1 MKNKIKAAV
10 SLLLSLLLALG
21 CMGTSAFA
29 ADRNLGNVTLAFL
42 TETGSITVEQN
53 LNAVE
58 QLGITGGPVAGVEY
72 TLAQIGSLCE
82 ITYTGGYMTGYAVEQ
97 FVAQQLGINGSD
109 YTGSYGTETYYYIYT
124 VKSALDKIQEQLA
137 AIEQSE
143 WKGLVEGLTGSRKA
157 STDENGQVIFND
169 LPYGL
174 YLIVQTDVSG
184 AEYEG
189 EPITLSHL
197 QTPMLVSVPGKNEE
211 KEVKVNVKT
220 PLGYGELTKSIVGVG
235 DINGNWENVE
245 DSATEVTGPG
255 DYIRF
260 RLAVQPPRLS
270 SGDTLDHFVIEDV
283 RSEGLK
289 LEKLESVTD
298 TLGQTYVEGIDYT
311 RTEETVADG
320 TRMLLTFTQ
329 QGLQKLEQL
338 GRAAGTL
345 TVTYT
350 AQVTDEAPTA
360 GITNSARIDYKV
372 DYAPDRDNPPPPD
385 DPPPEDD
392 DDEYHSDWDVARSYT
407 FGVHMTKYLGEE
419 GNLAPEGS
427 VTFALYREK
436 DGQKQAVP
444 LSRSGDAYQVALQGS
459 NELSVSADGTF
470 TILGLGEGTYY
481 LRELSTAEGYALPN
495 EDIALTLAG
504 ERSAGEYTGR
514 LDAAQC
520 TVDGQQGNASVQDGT
535 LYLSVINPR
544 TFYIPNT
551 GGAGSWM
558 FTAGGLLIIAGGVVY
573 LAVSRKKKG

>member
-29 ADRNLGNVTLAFL
+29 DATAIEIEKL
-42 TETGSITVEQN
+42 TESTQKGSITVVQN

-82 ITYTGGYMTGYAVEQ
+82 ITYTGGYMTGYAVK
-97 FVAQQLGINGSD
+97 LGIADATN
-109 YTGSYGTETYYYIYT
+109 YTGSYNAINYCIYT
-124 VKSALDKIQEQLA
+124 SQQSLEKIQDALEQT
-137 AIEQSE
+137 EETQ
-143 WKGLVEGLTGSRKA
+143 WKELVEGSTNIKTTNEEGKA
-157 STDENGQVIFND
+157 IFSD

-184 AEYEG
+184 AEYED

-197 QTPMLVSVPGKNEE
+197 QTPMLVSVPGEE
-211 KEVKVNVKT
+211 GEIVTVNVKT

-235 DINGNWENVE
+235 DIDGNWENVE

-283 RSEGLK
+283 RSEGLR

-298 TLGQTYVEGIDYT
+298 TLGQTYVEGTDYT

-345 TVTYT
+345 TVVYT
-350 AQVTDEAPTA
+350 TQVTEDAVTA

-419 GNLAPEGS
+419 GNLAPEES

>member
-29 ADRNLGNVTLAFL
+29 DATAIEIEKL
-42 TETGSITVEQN
+42 TESTQKGSITVVQN

-72 TLAQIGSLCE
+72 TLTQIGSLCE

-97 FVAQQLGINGSD
+97 SVAQQLGINGSD

-143 WKGLVEGLTGSRKA
+143 WKGLVEGLTGSQKA
-157 STDENGQVIFND
+157 STDEKGQAIFND

-197 QTPMLVSVPGKNEE
+197 QTPMLVSVPGEE
-211 KEVKVNVKT
+211 GEIVTVNVKT

-235 DINGNWENVE
+235 DIDGNWENVE

-270 SGDTLDHFVIEDV
+270 SGDTLDHFVVEDV
-283 RSEGLK
+283 RSKGLK

-298 TLGQTYVEGIDYT
+298 TLGQTYVENTDYT
-311 RTEETVADG
+311 RTEETVTEG

-345 TVTYT
+345 TVVYT
-350 AQVTDEAPTA
+350 AQVTEDAVTA

-372 DYAPDRDNPPPPD
+372 DYAPDRDTPPPPD

-444 LSRSGDAYQVALQGS
+444 LSRSGDTYQVALQGS
-459 NELSVSADGTF
+459 NELSISADGSF

>member
-29 ADRNLGNVTLAFL
+29 ADITIKELKKSTK
-42 TETGSITVEQN
+42 TGSITVVQN

-97 FVAQQLGINGSD
+97 WTAGTLGITDDAN
-109 YTGSYGTETYYYIYT
+109 YTGSHKDYCIYT
-124 VKSALDKIQEQLA
+124 SKATLEALAKEIAKLETEDLQGQFPSGQTQK
-137 AIEQSE
+137 
-143 WKGLVEGLTGSRKA
+143 TNA
-157 STDENGQVIFND
+157 SGETEFENLD
-169 LPYGL
+169 YGL
-174 YLIVQTDVSG
+174 YLILQTDVSG
-184 AEYEG
+184 AKYEDK
-189 EPITLSHL
+189 PITLSHL

-211 KEVKVNVKT
+211 NEVKVNVKT

-283 RSEGLK
+283 RSKGLE

-298 TLGQTYVEGIDYT
+298 TLGQTYVEGTDYT

-329 QGLQKLEQL
+329 QGLQKLERL
-338 GRAAGTL
+338 GQAAGTL

-407 FGVHMTKYLGEE
+407 FGVHLTKYLGEE

-444 LSRSGDAYQVALQGS
+444 LSRSGDAYQVVLQGS

-573 LAVSRKKKG
+573 LAVSRKKKR

>member
-29 ADRNLGNVTLAFL
+29 DATAIEIEKL
-42 TETGSITVEQN
+42 TESTQKGSITVVQN

-97 FVAQQLGINGSD
+97 PTAEKLGIEDATN
-109 YTGSYGTETYYYIYT
+109 YTGSYNAVNYCIYT
-124 VKSALDKIQEQLA
+124 SQQSLEKIQDALEQT
-137 AIEQSE
+137 EETQ
-143 WKGLVEGLTGSRKA
+143 WKELVEGATNIKTTNEEGKA
-157 STDENGQVIFND
+157 IFSD

-184 AEYEG
+184 AKYED

-197 QTPMLVSVPGKNEE
+197 QTPMLISVPQSAGQSDVT
-211 KEVKVNVKT
+211 VKVKT

-235 DINGNWENVE
+235 DIDGNWENVE
-245 DSATEVTGPG
+245 DSNTEVTGPG

-283 RSEGLK
+283 RSKGLK

-298 TLGQTYVEGIDYT
+298 TLGQTYVENTDYT

-320 TRMLLTFTQ
+320 TRLLLTFTQ

-345 TVTYT
+345 TVVYT
-350 AQVTDEAPTA
+350 AQVTEDAVTA

-372 DYAPDRDNPPPPD
+372 DYAPDRDTPPPPD

-392 DDEYHSDWDVARSYT
+392 DDEYRSEWDVARSYT
-407 FGVHMTKYLGEE
+407 FGVHLTKYLGEE

-520 TVDGQQGNASVQDGT
+520 TVDGQQGNALVQDGT
-535 LYLSVINPR
+535 LYLSVINPK

-573 LAVSRKKKG
+573 LAVSRKKKR

>member
-29 ADRNLGNVTLAFL
+29 DATAIEIEKL
-42 TETGSITVEQN
+42 TESTQKGSITVEQN

-82 ITYTGGYMTGYAVEQ
+82 ITYAGGYMTGYAVKQ
-97 FVAQQLGINGSD
+97 STASTLGIADDANYTRSHNRTD
-109 YTGSYGTETYYYIYT
+109 YCIYT
-124 VKSALDKIQEQLA
+124 SEETLEILAKEVAKLETEDLKDQFQEKQTKETNESGEAKFETLD
-137 AIEQSE
+137 
-143 WKGLVEGLTGSRKA
+143 
-157 STDENGQVIFND
+157 
-169 LPYGL
+169 YGL
-174 YLIVQTDVSG
+174 YLILQTDVSG

-189 EPITLSHL
+189 KPITLSHL
-197 QTPMLVSVPGKNEE
+197 QTPMLVSVPGEE
-211 KEVKVNVKT
+211 GEIVTVNVKT

-235 DINGNWENVE
+235 DIDGNWENVE

-270 SGDTLDHFVIEDV
+270 SGDTLDHFVVEDV

-298 TLGQTYVEGIDYT
+298 TLGQTYVEGTDYT

-419 GNLAPEGS
+419 GNLAPEES

>member
-29 ADRNLGNVTLAFL
+29 DATAIEIEKL
-42 TETGSITVEQN
+42 TESTQKGSITVEQN

-97 FVAQQLGINGSD
+97 PTAKMLGIEDAAN
-109 YTGSYGTETYYYIYT
+109 YTDGTNYCIYT
-124 VKSALDKIQEQLA
+124 SEATLEVLAKEIAELTTEDLKDKFSGSPTEKTDANGEAEFETLD
-137 AIEQSE
+137 
-143 WKGLVEGLTGSRKA
+143 
-157 STDENGQVIFND
+157 
-169 LPYGL
+169 YGL
-174 YLIVQTDVSG
+174 YLILQTDVSG

-197 QTPMLVSVPGKNEE
+197 QTPMLVSVPQSAGQSDVT
-211 KEVKVNVKT
+211 VKVKT
-220 PLGYGELTKSIVGVG
+220 PLGYGELTKSIVGIG
-235 DINGNWENVE
+235 DIDGNWENVE

-283 RSEGLK
+283 RSKGLE

-298 TLGQTYVEGIDYT
+298 TLGQTYVEGTDYT

-329 QGLQKLEQL
+329 QGLQKLERL
-338 GRAAGTL
+338 GRTAGTL
-345 TVTYT
+345 TVVYT
-350 AQVTDEAPTA
+350 TQVTDEAPTA

-520 TVDGQQGNASVQDGT
+520 TVDGQQGNASVQDGI

>member
-29 ADRNLGNVTLAFL
+29 ADITIKEL
-42 TETGSITVEQN
+42 TKSTKTGSITVEQN

-82 ITYTGGYMTGYAVEQ
+82 ITYAGGYMTGYAVEQ
-97 FVAQQLGINGSD
+97 SVAQQLGINGSD

-157 STDENGQVIFND
+157 STNENGQAIFND

-211 KEVKVNVKT
+211 KEVEVDVKT
-220 PLGYGELTKSIVGVG
+220 PLGYGELTKSIVGIG

-245 DSATEVTGPG
+245 DSNTEVTGPG

-270 SGDTLDHFVIEDV
+270 SGDTLDHFVVEDV
-283 RSEGLK
+283 RSKGLK

-298 TLGQTYVEGIDYT
+298 TLGQTYVEGTDYT
-311 RTEETVADG
+311 RTEEAVADG

-345 TVTYT
+345 TVVYT
-350 AQVTDEAPTA
+350 TQVTEDAVTA

-372 DYAPDRDNPPPPD
+372 DYAPDRDTPPPPD

-520 TVDGQQGNASVQDGT
+520 TVDGQQGNALVQDGT
-535 LYLSVINPR
+535 LYLSVINPK

>member
-29 ADRNLGNVTLAFL
+29 DATAIEIEKL
-42 TETGSITVEQN
+42 TESTQKGSITVEQN

-82 ITYTGGYMTGYAVEQ
+82 ITYAGGYMTGYAVEQ
-97 FVAQQLGINGSD
+97 SVAQQLGINGSD
-109 YTGSYGTETYYYIYT
+109 YTGSYGTETYYIYT

-143 WKGLVEGLTGSRKA
+143 WKGLVEGLTGSQKA
-157 STDENGQVIFND
+157 STDEKGQAIFND

-189 EPITLSHL
+189 EPITLSHR

-211 KEVKVNVKT
+211 NEVKVNVKT
-220 PLGYGELTKSIVGVG
+220 PLGYGELTKSIVGIG
-235 DINGNWENVE
+235 DIDGNWENVE
-245 DSATEVTGPG
+245 DSNTEVTGPG

-283 RSEGLK
+283 RSKGLE

-298 TLGQTYVEGIDYT
+298 TLGQTYVEGTDYT

-436 DGQKQAVP
+436 DGQKQALP

-520 TVDGQQGNASVQDGT
+520 TVDGQQGNASVQDGI

-573 LAVSRKKKG
+573 LAVSRKKKR

>member
-29 ADRNLGNVTLAFL
+29 DATAIEIGKL
-42 TETGSITVEQN
+42 TESTQKGSITVEQN

-82 ITYTGGYMTGYAVEQ
+82 ITYTGGYMTGYAVEKST
-97 FVAQQLGINGSD
+97 AEKLGIAD
-109 YTGSYGTETYYYIYT
+109 AGSYNAINYCIYT
-124 VKSALDKIQEQLA
+124 SQQSLEKIQDALEQT
-137 AIEQSE
+137 EETQ
-143 WKGLVEGLTGSRKA
+143 WKELVEGSTNIKTTNEEGKA
-157 STDENGQVIFND
+157 IFSD

-184 AEYEG
+184 AEYED
-189 EPITLSHL
+189 EPIILSHR

-211 KEVKVNVKT
+211 NEVKVNVKT
-220 PLGYGELTKSIVGVG
+220 PLGYGELTKSIVGIG
-235 DINGNWENVE
+235 DIDGNWENVE
-245 DSATEVTGPG
+245 DSNTEVTGPG

-283 RSEGLK
+283 RSKGLE

-298 TLGQTYVEGIDYT
+298 TLGQTYVEGTDYT

-329 QGLQKLEQL
+329 QGLQKLERL
-338 GRAAGTL
+338 GQAAGTL

-520 TVDGQQGNASVQDGT
+520 TVDGQQGNASVQDGI

>member
-29 ADRNLGNVTLAFL
+29 ADITIKELKKSTK
-42 TETGSITVEQN
+42 TGSITVVQN

-97 FVAQQLGINGSD
+97 SVAQQLGINGSD

-143 WKGLVEGLTGSRKA
+143 WKGLVEGLTGSQKA
-157 STDENGQVIFND
+157 STDEKGQAIFND

-197 QTPMLVSVPGKNEE
+197 QTPMLVSVPGEE
-211 KEVKVNVKT
+211 GEIVTVNVKT
-220 PLGYGELTKSIVGVG
+220 PLGYGELTKSIVGIG

-270 SGDTLDHFVIEDV
+270 SGDTLDHFVVEDV
-283 RSEGLK
+283 RSEGLR

-298 TLGQTYVEGIDYT
+298 TLGQTYVEGTDYT

-329 QGLQKLEQL
+329 QGLQKLERL
-338 GRAAGTL
+338 GQAAGTL

-514 LDAAQC
+514 LDAVQC
-520 TVDGQQGNASVQDGT
+520 TVDGQQDNASVQDGI

>member
-1 MKNKIKAAV
+1 MKKTKKAAV

-29 ADRNLGNVTLAFL
+29 ADRNLGNVTLAFS
-42 TETGSITVEQN
+42 TETGSITVVQN

-97 FVAQQLGINGSD
+97 FVAQQLGIN
-109 YTGSYGTETYYYIYT
+109 TGSYGTETYYIYT
-124 VKSALDKIQEQLA
+124 AKSALDKIQEQLA

-270 SGDTLDHFVIEDV
+270 SGDTLDHFVVEDV

-298 TLGQTYVEGIDYT
+298 TLGQTYVEGTDYT

-329 QGLQKLEQL
+329 QGLQKLERL
-338 GRAAGTL
+338 GQAAGTL

>member
-29 ADRNLGNVTLAFL
+29 DATAIEIGKL
-42 TETGSITVEQN
+42 TESTQKGSITVEQN

-82 ITYTGGYMTGYAVEQ
+82 ITYTGGYMTGYAVK
-97 FVAQQLGINGSD
+97 LGIADATN
-109 YTGSYGTETYYYIYT
+109 YTGSYNAINYCIYT
-124 VKSALDKIQEQLA
+124 SQQSLEKIQDALEQT
-137 AIEQSE
+137 EETQ
-143 WKGLVEGLTGSRKA
+143 WKELVEGSTNIKTTNEEGKA
-157 STDENGQVIFND
+157 IFSD

-184 AEYEG
+184 AEYED

-197 QTPMLVSVPGKNEE
+197 QTPMLVSVPGEE
-211 KEVKVNVKT
+211 GEIVTVNVKT
-220 PLGYGELTKSIVGVG
+220 PLGYGELTKSIVGIG
-235 DINGNWENVE
+235 DIDGNWENVE

-283 RSEGLK
+283 CSKGLDVQG
-289 LEKLESVTD
+289 LDSVTD
-298 TLGQTYVEGIDYT
+298 TLGQTYVEGTDYT
-311 RTEETVADG
+311 RTEETVTDG
-320 TRMLLTFTQ
+320 VRMLLTFTQ

-345 TVTYT
+345 TVVYT
-350 AQVTDEAPTA
+350 TQVTEDAVTA

-372 DYAPDRDNPPPPD
+372 DYAPDRDTPPPPD

-427 VTFALYREK
+427 VTFALYREE

-459 NELSVSADGTF
+459 NELSVSADGSF

-573 LAVSRKKKG
+573 LAVSRKKKR

>member
-29 ADRNLGNVTLAFL
+29 DATAIEIEKL
-42 TETGSITVEQN
+42 TESTQKGSITVEQN

-82 ITYTGGYMTGYAVEQ
+82 ITYTGGYMTGYAVKKSTVEK
-97 FVAQQLGINGSD
+97 LGIEDAAN
-109 YTGSYGTETYYYIYT
+109 YTRSYNRTNYCIYT
-124 VKSALDKIQEQLA
+124 SEATLEVLAKEIAELTTEDLKDKFSGSPTEKTDANGEAEFETLD
-137 AIEQSE
+137 
-143 WKGLVEGLTGSRKA
+143 
-157 STDENGQVIFND
+157 
-169 LPYGL
+169 YGL
-174 YLIVQTDVSG
+174 YLILQTDVSG

-197 QTPMLVSVPGKNEE
+197 QTPMLVSVPGEE
-211 KEVKVNVKT
+211 GEIVTVNVKT

-283 RSEGLK
+283 RSKGLE

-298 TLGQTYVEGIDYT
+298 TLGQTYVENTDYT

-329 QGLQKLEQL
+329 QGLQKLERL
-338 GRAAGTL
+338 GQAAGTL

-427 VTFALYREK
+427 VTFALYRKK

-470 TILGLGEGTYY
+470 TIRGLGEGTYY

-520 TVDGQQGNASVQDGT
+520 TVDGQQGNASVQDGI

>member
-1 MKNKIKAAV
+1 
-10 SLLLSLLLALG
+10 
-21 CMGTSAFA
+21 MGTSAFA
-29 ADRNLGNVTLAFL
+29 DATAIEIEKL
-42 TETGSITVEQN
+42 TESTQKGSITVEQN

-82 ITYTGGYMTGYAVEQ
+82 ITYAGGYMTGYAVK
-97 FVAQQLGINGSD
+97 LGIADATN
-109 YTGSYGTETYYYIYT
+109 YTGSYNAINYCIYT
-124 VKSALDKIQEQLA
+124 SQQSLEKIQDALEQT
-137 AIEQSE
+137 EETQ
-143 WKGLVEGLTGSRKA
+143 WKELVEGSTNIKTTNEEGKA
-157 STDENGQVIFND
+157 IFSD

-184 AEYEG
+184 AEYED

-197 QTPMLVSVPGKNEE
+197 QTPMLVSVPGEE
-211 KEVKVNVKT
+211 GEIVTVNVKT

-235 DINGNWENVE
+235 DIDGNWENVE

-270 SGDTLDHFVIEDV
+270 SGDTLDHFVVEDV

-298 TLGQTYVEGIDYT
+298 TLGQTYVEGTDYT
-311 RTEETVADG
+311 RTEETVTDG

-345 TVTYT
+345 TVVYT
-350 AQVTDEAPTA
+350 TQVTEDAVTA

-392 DDEYHSDWDVARSYT
+392 DDEYHSEWDVARSYT

-444 LSRSGDAYQVALQGS
+444 LSRSGDTYQVALQGS
-459 NELSVSADGTF
+459 NELSVSADGSF

-573 LAVSRKKKG
+573 LAVSRKKKR

>member
-29 ADRNLGNVTLAFL
+29 DATAIEIEKL
-42 TETGSITVEQN
+42 TESTQKGSITVEQN

-82 ITYTGGYMTGYAVEQ
+82 ITYAGGYMTGYAVK
-97 FVAQQLGINGSD
+97 LGIADATN
-109 YTGSYGTETYYYIYT
+109 YTGSYNAINYCIYT
-124 VKSALDKIQEQLA
+124 SQQSLEKIQDALEQT
-137 AIEQSE
+137 EETQ
-143 WKGLVEGLTGSRKA
+143 WKELVEGSTNIKTTNEEGKA
-157 STDENGQVIFND
+157 IFSD

-184 AEYEG
+184 AEYED

-197 QTPMLVSVPGKNEE
+197 QTPMLVSVPGEE
-211 KEVKVNVKT
+211 GEIVTVNVKT

-235 DINGNWENVE
+235 DIDGNWENVE

-283 RSEGLK
+283 RSKGLE

-298 TLGQTYVEGIDYT
+298 TLGQTYVEGTDYT

-345 TVTYT
+345 TVVYT
-350 AQVTDEAPTA
+350 TQVTEDAVTA

>member
-29 ADRNLGNVTLAFL
+29 ADITIKELKKPTK
-42 TETGSITVEQN
+42 TGSITVVQN

-97 FVAQQLGINGSD
+97 PTAKMLGIAD
-109 YTGSYGTETYYYIYT
+109 AGSYNAINYCIYT
-124 VKSALDKIQEQLA
+124 SQQSLEKIQDALEQT
-137 AIEQSE
+137 EETQ
-143 WKGLVEGLTGSRKA
+143 WKELVEGSTNIKTTNEEGKA
-157 STDENGQVIFND
+157 IFSD

-184 AEYEG
+184 AEYED
-189 EPITLSHL
+189 EPIILSHR

-211 KEVKVNVKT
+211 NEVKVNVKT
-220 PLGYGELTKSIVGVG
+220 PLGYGELTKSIVGIG
-235 DINGNWENVE
+235 DIDGNWENVE
-245 DSATEVTGPG
+245 DSNTEVTGPG

-283 RSEGLK
+283 RSKGLE

-298 TLGQTYVEGIDYT
+298 TLGQTYVEGTDYT

-338 GRAAGTL
+338 CRAAGTL
-345 TVTYT
+345 TVVYT
-350 AQVTDEAPTA
+350 TQVTDEAPTA

-495 EDIALTLAG
+495 EDIALTLSG

>member
-29 ADRNLGNVTLAFL
+29 DATAIEIEKL
-42 TETGSITVEQN
+42 TESTQKGSITVEQN

-82 ITYTGGYMTGYAVEQ
+82 ITYAGGYMTGYAVEEQ
-97 FVAQQLGINGSD
+97 SIAEKLGIEDTAD
-109 YTGSYGTETYYYIYT
+109 YTRSYNRTDYCIYT
-124 VKSALDKIQEQLA
+124 NAATLEALAKEIAKLETEDLQGQFPSGQTQKTNA
-137 AIEQSE
+137 
-143 WKGLVEGLTGSRKA
+143 
-157 STDENGQVIFND
+157 NGEAKFET
-169 LPYGL
+169 LEYGL
-174 YLIVQTDVSG
+174 YLILQTDVSG
-184 AEYEG
+184 AKYEDK
-189 EPITLSHL
+189 PITLSHL
-197 QTPMLVSVPGKNEE
+197 QTPMLISVPQSAGQSDVT
-211 KEVKVNVKT
+211 VKVKT

-283 RSEGLK
+283 RSKGLE

-298 TLGQTYVEGIDYT
+298 TLGQTYVEGTDYT

-329 QGLQKLEQL
+329 QGLQKLERL

-372 DYAPDRDNPPPPD
+372 DYAPDRDTPPPPD

-392 DDEYHSDWDVARSYT
+392 DDEYHSDWDVVRSYT

-520 TVDGQQGNASVQDGT
+520 TVDGQQGNASVQDGI

>member
-29 ADRNLGNVTLAFL
+29 DATAIEIEKL
-42 TETGSITVEQN
+42 TESTQKGSITVEQN

-97 FVAQQLGINGSD
+97 PTAKMLGIEDAAD
-109 YTGSYGTETYYYIYT
+109 YTDYTESYNGKDYCIYT
-124 VKSALDKIQEQLA
+124 NAATLEALAKEIAELTTEDLKDKF
-137 AIEQSE
+137 S
-143 WKGLVEGLTGSRKA
+143 GSPTEKTNA
-157 STDENGQVIFND
+157 NGEAKFETLD
-169 LPYGL
+169 YGL
-174 YLIVQTDVSG
+174 YLIRQTDVSG

-270 SGDTLDHFVIEDV
+270 SGDTLDHFVVEDV
-283 RSEGLK
+283 RSEGLR

-298 TLGQTYVEGIDYT
+298 TLGQTYVEGTDYT

-329 QGLQKLEQL
+329 QGLQKLERL
-338 GRAAGTL
+338 GQAAGTL

-350 AQVTDEAPTA
+350 AQVTEDAVTA

-520 TVDGQQGNASVQDGT
+520 TVDGQQGNASVQDGI

-573 LAVSRKKKG
+573 LAVSRKKKR

>member
-29 ADRNLGNVTLAFL
+29 ADRNLGNVTLAFS
-42 TETGSITVEQN
+42 TETGSITVVQN

-82 ITYTGGYMTGYAVEQ
+82 ITYTGGYMTGYAVKKS
-97 FVAQQLGINGSD
+97 VAQQLGINDSD
-109 YTGSYGTETYYYIYT
+109 YTGSYGTETYYICT
-124 VKSALDKIQEQLA
+124 AKSALDKIQEQLA

-157 STDENGQVIFND
+157 STDENGQAIFND

-184 AEYEG
+184 AKYEDK
-189 EPITLSHL
+189 PITLSHL
-197 QTPMLVSVPGKNEE
+197 QTPMLVSVPGEE
-211 KEVKVNVKT
+211 GEIVTVNVKT

-283 RSEGLK
+283 RSKGLE

-298 TLGQTYVEGIDYT
+298 TLGQTYVENTDYT

-329 QGLQKLEQL
+329 QGLQKLERL
-338 GRAAGTL
+338 GQAAGTL

-392 DDEYHSDWDVARSYT
+392 DDEYRSEWDVARSYT
-407 FGVHMTKYLGEE
+407 FGVHLTKYLGEE

-520 TVDGQQGNASVQDGT
+520 TVDGQQGNASVQDGI

>member
-29 ADRNLGNVTLAFL
+29 DATAIEIEKL
-42 TETGSITVEQN
+42 TESTQKGSITVEQN

-97 FVAQQLGINGSD
+97 STAKMLGIEDAAD
-109 YTGSYGTETYYYIYT
+109 YTESYNGKDYCIYT
-124 VKSALDKIQEQLA
+124 NAATLEALAKEIAKLETEDLQGQFPSGQTQKTNA
-137 AIEQSE
+137 
-143 WKGLVEGLTGSRKA
+143 
-157 STDENGQVIFND
+157 NGEAKFET
-169 LPYGL
+169 LEYGL
-174 YLIVQTDVSG
+174 YLILQTDVSG
-184 AEYEG
+184 AKYEDK
-189 EPITLSHL
+189 PITLSHL
-197 QTPMLVSVPGKNEE
+197 QTPMLVSVPGEE
-211 KEVKVNVKT
+211 GEIVTVNVKT
-220 PLGYGELTKSIVGVG
+220 PLGYGELTKSIVGIG

-283 RSEGLK
+283 CSKGLDVQG
-289 LEKLESVTD
+289 LDSVTD
-298 TLGQTYVEGIDYT
+298 TLGQTYVEGTDYT
-311 RTEETVADG
+311 RTEETVTDG
-320 TRMLLTFTQ
+320 VRMLLTFTQ

-345 TVTYT
+345 TVVYT
-350 AQVTDEAPTA
+350 TQVTEDAVTA

-372 DYAPDRDNPPPPD
+372 DYAPDRDTPPPPD

-427 VTFALYREK
+427 VTFALYREE

-459 NELSVSADGTF
+459 NELSVSADGSF

>member
-82 ITYTGGYMTGYAVEQ
+82 ITYTGGYMTGYAVKKS
-97 FVAQQLGINGSD
+97 VAQQLGIN
-109 YTGSYGTETYYYIYT
+109 TGSYGTETYYIYT
-124 VKSALDKIQEQLA
+124 AKSALDKIQEQLA

-520 TVDGQQGNASVQDGT
+520 TVDGQQGNASVQDGI

>member
-29 ADRNLGNVTLAFL
+29 DATAIEIEKL
-42 TETGSITVEQN
+42 TESTQKGSITVVQN

-72 TLAQIGSLCE
+72 TLTQIGSLCE

-97 FVAQQLGINGSD
+97 STAKMLGIEDAAD
-109 YTGSYGTETYYYIYT
+109 YTESYNGKDYCIYT
-124 VKSALDKIQEQLA
+124 NAATLEALAKEIAKLETEDLQGQFPSGQTQKTNA
-137 AIEQSE
+137 
-143 WKGLVEGLTGSRKA
+143 
-157 STDENGQVIFND
+157 NGEAKFET
-169 LPYGL
+169 LEYGL
-174 YLIVQTDVSG
+174 YLILQTDVSG
-184 AEYEG
+184 AKYEDK
-189 EPITLSHL
+189 PITLSHL
-197 QTPMLVSVPGKNEE
+197 QTPMLVSVPGEE
-211 KEVKVNVKT
+211 GEIVTVNVKT
-220 PLGYGELTKSIVGVG
+220 PLGYGELTKSIVGIG

-283 RSEGLK
+283 RSKGLE

-298 TLGQTYVEGIDYT
+298 TLGQTYVEGTDYT

-345 TVTYT
+345 TVVYT
-350 AQVTDEAPTA
+350 TQVTEDAVTA

-419 GNLAPEGS
+419 GNLAPEES

>member
-29 ADRNLGNVTLAFL
+29 DATAIEIEKL
-42 TETGSITVEQN
+42 TESTQKGSITVEQN

-82 ITYTGGYMTGYAVEQ
+82 ITYAGGYMTGYAVKQSTAEK
-97 FVAQQLGINGSD
+97 LGIEDTAD
-109 YTGSYGTETYYYIYT
+109 YTRSYNRTDYCIYT
-124 VKSALDKIQEQLA
+124 NAATLEALAKEIAKLETEDLQGQFPSGQTQKTNA
-137 AIEQSE
+137 
-143 WKGLVEGLTGSRKA
+143 
-157 STDENGQVIFND
+157 NGEAKFET
-169 LPYGL
+169 LEYGL
-174 YLIVQTDVSG
+174 YLILQTDVSG
-184 AEYEG
+184 AKYEDK
-189 EPITLSHL
+189 PITLSHL
-197 QTPMLVSVPGKNEE
+197 QTPMLVSVPGEE
-211 KEVKVNVKT
+211 GEIVTVNVKT

-270 SGDTLDHFVIEDV
+270 SGDTLDHFVVEDV
-283 RSEGLK
+283 RSKGLN

-298 TLGQTYVEGIDYT
+298 TLGQTYVENTDYT

-329 QGLQKLEQL
+329 QGLQKLERL

-372 DYAPDRDNPPPPD
+372 DYAPDRDTPPPPD

-392 DDEYHSDWDVARSYT
+392 DDEYHSDWDVVRSYT

-520 TVDGQQGNASVQDGT
+520 TVDGQQGNASVQDGI

>member
-29 ADRNLGNVTLAFL
+29 DATAIEIEKL
-42 TETGSITVEQN
+42 TESTQKGSITVEQN

-82 ITYTGGYMTGYAVEQ
+82 ITYAGGYMTGYAVKQ
-97 FVAQQLGINGSD
+97 STASTLGIADDANYTRSHNRTD
-109 YTGSYGTETYYYIYT
+109 YCIYT
-124 VKSALDKIQEQLA
+124 SEETLEILAKEVAKLETEDLKDQFQEKQTKETNESGEAKFGTLD
-137 AIEQSE
+137 
-143 WKGLVEGLTGSRKA
+143 
-157 STDENGQVIFND
+157 
-169 LPYGL
+169 YGL
-174 YLIVQTDVSG
+174 YLILQTDVSG
-184 AEYEG
+184 AEYED

-211 KEVKVNVKT
+211 KEVEVDVKT

-283 RSEGLK
+283 RSEGLE

-298 TLGQTYVEGIDYT
+298 TLGQTYVEGTDYT

-329 QGLQKLEQL
+329 QGLQKLERL
-338 GRAAGTL
+338 GQAAGTL

-520 TVDGQQGNASVQDGT
+520 TVDGQQGNASVQDGI

>member
-29 ADRNLGNVTLAFL
+29 ADITIKELKKSTK
-42 TETGSITVEQN
+42 TGSITVVQN

-82 ITYTGGYMTGYAVEQ
+82 ITYTGGYMTGYAVKQ
-97 FVAQQLGINGSD
+97 STASTLGIADDANYTRSHNGTD
-109 YTGSYGTETYYYIYT
+109 YCIYT
-124 VKSALDKIQEQLA
+124 SQQSLEIKTTNEEGK
-137 AIEQSE
+137 AIFS
-143 WKGLVEGLTGSRKA
+143 
-157 STDENGQVIFND
+157 D

-184 AEYEG
+184 AEYED
-189 EPITLSHL
+189 EPIILSHR
-197 QTPMLVSVPGKNEE
+197 QTPMLVSVPGEE
-211 KEVKVNVKT
+211 GEIVTVNVKT
-220 PLGYGELTKSIVGVG
+220 PLGYGELTKSIVGIG
-235 DINGNWENVE
+235 DIDGNWENVE
-245 DSATEVTGPG
+245 DSNTEVTGPG

-283 RSEGLK
+283 RSKGLE

-298 TLGQTYVEGIDYT
+298 TLGQTYVEGTDYT

-345 TVTYT
+345 TVVYT
-350 AQVTDEAPTA
+350 TQVTEDAVTA

-419 GNLAPEGS
+419 GNLAPEES

>member
-29 ADRNLGNVTLAFL
+29 ADITIKEL
-42 TETGSITVEQN
+42 TKSTKTGSITVEQN

-82 ITYTGGYMTGYAVEQ
+82 ITYTGGYMTGYAVKKS
-97 FVAQQLGINGSD
+97 VAQQLGIN
-109 YTGSYGTETYYYIYT
+109 TGSYGTETYYIYT
-124 VKSALDKIQEQLA
+124 AKSALDKIQEQLA

>member
-29 ADRNLGNVTLAFL
+29 ADQNLGDITLKFS
-42 TETGSITVEQN
+42 TETGSITVVQN

-82 ITYTGGYMTGYAVEQ
+82 ITYAGGYMTGYAVKKS
-97 FVAQQLGINGSD
+97 VAQQLGINGSD
-109 YTGSYGTETYYYIYT
+109 YTGRYGTETYYYIYT
-124 VKSALDKIQEQLA
+124 VKSALEKIQDALEQT
-137 AIEQSE
+137 EETQ
-143 WKGLVEGLTGSRKA
+143 WKELVEGSTNIKTTNEEGKA
-157 STDENGQVIFND
+157 IFSD

-283 RSEGLK
+283 RSKGLE

-298 TLGQTYVEGIDYT
+298 TLGQTYVEGTDYT

-329 QGLQKLEQL
+329 QGLQKLERL
-338 GRAAGTL
+338 GQAAGTL

-392 DDEYHSDWDVARSYT
+392 DDEYHSEWDVARSYT

-419 GNLAPEGS
+419 GNLASEGS

-444 LSRSGDAYQVALQGS
+444 LSRSGDTYQVALQGS

>member
-29 ADRNLGNVTLAFL
+29 DATAIEIEKL
-42 TETGSITVEQN
+42 TESTQKGSITVEQN

-82 ITYTGGYMTGYAVEQ
+82 ITYTGGYMTGYAVEEQ
-97 FVAQQLGINGSD
+97 SIAEKLGIEDAAN
-109 YTGSYGTETYYYIYT
+109 YTGSHNGTDYCIYT
-124 VKSALDKIQEQLA
+124 NAATLEALAKEIAKLETEDLKDQFQEKQTKETNESGEAKFETL
-137 AIEQSE
+137 
-143 WKGLVEGLTGSRKA
+143 
-157 STDENGQVIFND
+157 D
-169 LPYGL
+169 YGL
-174 YLIVQTDVSG
+174 YLIRQTDVSG
-184 AEYEG
+184 AEYED

-197 QTPMLVSVPGKNEE
+197 QTPMLISVPQSAGQSDVT
-211 KEVKVNVKT
+211 VKVKT

-283 RSEGLK
+283 RSKGLE

-298 TLGQTYVEGIDYT
+298 TLGQTYVEGTDYT

-329 QGLQKLEQL
+329 QGLQKLERL
-338 GRAAGTL
+338 GRTAGTL
-345 TVTYT
+345 TVVYT
-350 AQVTDEAPTA
+350 TQVTEDAVTA

>member
-29 ADRNLGNVTLAFL
+29 DATAIEIEKL
-42 TETGSITVEQN
+42 TESTQKGSITVEQN

-82 ITYTGGYMTGYAVEQ
+82 ITYAGGYMTGYAVK
-97 FVAQQLGINGSD
+97 LGIADATN
-109 YTGSYGTETYYYIYT
+109 YTGSYNAINYCIYT
-124 VKSALDKIQEQLA
+124 SQQSLEKIQDALEQT
-137 AIEQSE
+137 EETQ
-143 WKGLVEGLTGSRKA
+143 WKELVEGSTNIKTTNEEGKA
-157 STDENGQVIFND
+157 IFSD

-184 AEYEG
+184 AEYED

-197 QTPMLVSVPGKNEE
+197 QTPMLVSVPGEE
-211 KEVKVNVKT
+211 GEIVTVNVKT

-235 DINGNWENVE
+235 DIDGNWENVE

-270 SGDTLDHFVIEDV
+270 SGDTLDHFVVEDV

-298 TLGQTYVEGIDYT
+298 TLGQTYVEGTDYT
-311 RTEETVADG
+311 RTEETVTDG
-320 TRMLLTFTQ
+320 VRMLLTFTQ

-345 TVTYT
+345 TVVYT
-350 AQVTDEAPTA
+350 TQVTEDAVTA

-372 DYAPDRDNPPPPD
+372 DYAPDRDTPPPPD

-436 DGQKQAVP
+436 DSQKQAVP

-504 ERSAGEYTGR
+504 ELSAGEYTGR

>member
-29 ADRNLGNVTLAFL
+29 ADITIKELKKSTK
-42 TETGSITVEQN
+42 TGSITVVQN

-58 QLGITGGPVAGVEY
+58 QLGITCGPVAGVEY

-97 FVAQQLGINGSD
+97 WTAGTLGITDDAN
-109 YTGSYGTETYYYIYT
+109 YTGSHKDYCIDTSKATLEALAKEIAKLETEDLQGQFPSGQTQKT
-124 VKSALDKIQEQLA
+124 NA
-137 AIEQSE
+137 
-143 WKGLVEGLTGSRKA
+143 
-157 STDENGQVIFND
+157 NGEAKFET
-169 LPYGL
+169 LEYGL
-174 YLIVQTDVSG
+174 YLILQTDVSG
-184 AEYEG
+184 AKYEDK
-189 EPITLSHL
+189 PITLSHL

-211 KEVKVNVKT
+211 NEVKVNVKT
-220 PLGYGELTKSIVGVG
+220 PLGYGELTKSIVGIG
-235 DINGNWENVE
+235 DLNGNWENVE

-260 RLAVQPPRLS
+260 RLDVQPPRLS

-283 RSEGLK
+283 RSKGLE

-298 TLGQTYVEGIDYT
+298 TLGQTYVEGTDYT

-329 QGLQKLEQL
+329 QGLQKLERL
-338 GRAAGTL
+338 GQAAGTL

-407 FGVHMTKYLGEE
+407 FGVHLTKYLGEE

-520 TVDGQQGNASVQDGT
+520 TVDGQQGNASVQDGI

>member
-29 ADRNLGNVTLAFL
+29 ADITIKELKKSTK
-42 TETGSITVEQN
+42 TGSITVVQN

-82 ITYTGGYMTGYAVEQ
+82 ITYTGGYMTGYAVKQ
-97 FVAQQLGINGSD
+97 STAKMLGIEDAAD
-109 YTGSYGTETYYYIYT
+109 YTDYTESYNGKDYCIYT
-124 VKSALDKIQEQLA
+124 NAATLEALAKEIAKLETEDLQGQFPSGQTQKTNA
-137 AIEQSE
+137 
-143 WKGLVEGLTGSRKA
+143 
-157 STDENGQVIFND
+157 NGEAEFETLD
-169 LPYGL
+169 YGL
-174 YLIVQTDVSG
+174 YLILQTDVSG

-197 QTPMLVSVPGKNEE
+197 QTPMLVSVPQSAGQSD
-211 KEVKVNVKT
+211 VTVNVKT

-235 DINGNWENVE
+235 DTNGNWENVE

-255 DYIRF
+255 DSIRF

-298 TLGQTYVEGIDYT
+298 TLGQTYVEGTDYT
-311 RTEETVADG
+311 RTEETVTEG

-345 TVTYT
+345 TVVYT
-350 AQVTDEAPTA
+350 TQVTEDAVTA

-372 DYAPDRDNPPPPD
+372 DYAPDRDTPPPPD

-392 DDEYHSDWDVARSYT
+392 DDEYHSEWDVARSYT

-444 LSRSGDAYQVALQGS
+444 LSRSGDTYQVALQGS
-459 NELSVSADGTF
+459 NELSVSADGSF

-535 LYLSVINPR
+535 LYHSVINPR

>member
-29 ADRNLGNVTLAFL
+29 ADITIKELKKSTK
-42 TETGSITVEQN
+42 TGSITVVQN

-82 ITYTGGYMTGYAVEQ
+82 ITYTGGYMTGYAVKQ
-97 FVAQQLGINGSD
+97 STASTLGIADDANYTRSHNGTD
-109 YTGSYGTETYYYIYT
+109 YCIYT
-124 VKSALDKIQEQLA
+124 SQQSLEKIQDALEQT
-137 AIEQSE
+137 EETQ
-143 WKGLVEGLTGSRKA
+143 WKELVEGSTNIKTTNEEGKA
-157 STDENGQVIFND
+157 IFSD

-184 AEYEG
+184 AEYED
-189 EPITLSHL
+189 EPIILSHR
-197 QTPMLVSVPGKNEE
+197 QTPMLVSVPGEE
-211 KEVKVNVKT
+211 GEIVTVNVKT
-220 PLGYGELTKSIVGVG
+220 PLGYGELTKSIVGIG
-235 DINGNWENVE
+235 DIDGNWENVE
-245 DSATEVTGPG
+245 DSNTEVTGPG

-283 RSEGLK
+283 RSKGLE

-298 TLGQTYVEGIDYT
+298 TLGQTYVEGTDYT

-345 TVTYT
+345 TVVYT
-350 AQVTDEAPTA
+350 TQVTEDAVTA

-419 GNLAPEGS
+419 GNLAPEES

>member
-29 ADRNLGNVTLAFL
+29 ADRNLGNVTLAFS
-42 TETGSITVEQN
+42 TETGSITVVQN

-82 ITYTGGYMTGYAVEQ
+82 ITYAGGYMTGYAVEEQ
-97 FVAQQLGINGSD
+97 SIAEKLGIEDAAN
-109 YTGSYGTETYYYIYT
+109 YTGSHNGTDYCIYT
-124 VKSALDKIQEQLA
+124 NAATLEALAKEIAKLETEDLQGQFPSGQTQKTNA
-137 AIEQSE
+137 
-143 WKGLVEGLTGSRKA
+143 
-157 STDENGQVIFND
+157 NGEAKFET
-169 LPYGL
+169 LEYGL
-174 YLIVQTDVSG
+174 YLILQTDVSG
-184 AEYEG
+184 AKYEDK
-189 EPITLSHL
+189 PITLSHL
-197 QTPMLVSVPGKNEE
+197 QTPMLVSVPGEE
-211 KEVKVNVKT
+211 GEIVTVNVKT
-220 PLGYGELTKSIVGVG
+220 PLGYGELTKSIVGIG
-235 DINGNWENVE
+235 DIDGNWENVE
-245 DSATEVTGPG
+245 DSNTEVTGPG

-283 RSEGLK
+283 RSKGLE

-298 TLGQTYVEGIDYT
+298 TLGQTYVEGTDYT

>member
-29 ADRNLGNVTLAFL
+29 ADRNLGNVTLAFS
-42 TETGSITVEQN
+42 TETGSITVVQN

-82 ITYTGGYMTGYAVEQ
+82 ITYAGGYMTGYAVEEQ
-97 FVAQQLGINGSD
+97 SIAEKLGINDSD
-109 YTGSYGTETYYYIYT
+109 YTGNYETETYYIYAA
-124 VKSALDKIQEQLA
+124 KSALDKIQEQLA

-157 STDENGQVIFND
+157 STNENGQAIFND

-184 AEYEG
+184 AKYEDK
-189 EPITLSHL
+189 PITLSHL

-211 KEVKVNVKT
+211 KDVEVDVKT

-235 DINGNWENVE
+235 DIDGNWENVE
-245 DSATEVTGPG
+245 DSNTEVTGPG

-270 SGDTLDHFVIEDV
+270 SGDTLDHFVVEDV

-298 TLGQTYVEGIDYT
+298 TLGQTYVEGTDYT

-320 TRMLLTFTQ
+320 TRLLLTFTQ

-345 TVTYT
+345 TVVYT
-350 AQVTDEAPTA
+350 TQVTEDAVTA

>member
-29 ADRNLGNVTLAFL
+29 DATAIEIEKL
-42 TETGSITVEQN
+42 TESTQKGSITVEQN

-82 ITYTGGYMTGYAVEQ
+82 ITYTGGYMTGYAVKKS
-97 FVAQQLGINGSD
+97 VAQQLGIN
-109 YTGSYGTETYYYIYT
+109 TGSYGTETYYIYT
-124 VKSALDKIQEQLA
+124 AKSALDKIQEQLA

-220 PLGYGELTKSIVGVG
+220 PLGYGELTKSIVGIG
-235 DINGNWENVE
+235 DIDGNWENVE

-283 RSEGLK
+283 RSKGLE

-298 TLGQTYVEGIDYT
+298 TLGQTYVEGTDYT

-345 TVTYT
+345 TVVYT
-350 AQVTDEAPTA
+350 TQVTEDAVTA

-520 TVDGQQGNASVQDGT
+520 TVDGQQGNASVQDGI

>member
-29 ADRNLGNVTLAFL
+29 ADRNLGNVTLAFS
-42 TETGSITVEQN
+42 TETGSITVVQN

-97 FVAQQLGINGSD
+97 SVAQQLGINGSD
-109 YTGSYGTETYYYIYT
+109 YTGSYGTETYYIYT

-143 WKGLVEGLTGSRKA
+143 WKGLVEGLTGSQKA
-157 STDENGQVIFND
+157 STDEKGQAIFND

-197 QTPMLVSVPGKNEE
+197 QTPMLVSVPGEE
-211 KEVKVNVKT
+211 GEIVTVNVKT

-270 SGDTLDHFVIEDV
+270 SGDTLDHFVVEDV

-298 TLGQTYVEGIDYT
+298 TLGQTYVEGTDYT

-329 QGLQKLEQL
+329 QGLQKLERL
-338 GRAAGTL
+338 GWAAGTL
-345 TVTYT
+345 TVVYT
-350 AQVTDEAPTA
+350 TQVTEDAVTA

-372 DYAPDRDNPPPPD
+372 DYAPDRDTPPPPD

-392 DDEYHSDWDVARSYT
+392 DDEYHSDWDVVRSYT

-444 LSRSGDAYQVALQGS
+444 LSRSGDTYQVALQGS
-459 NELSVSADGTF
+459 NELSISADGTF

>member
-29 ADRNLGNVTLAFL
+29 DATAIEIGKL
-42 TETGSITVEQN
+42 TESTQKGSITVEQN
-53 LNAVE
+53 LNEVE

-72 TLAQIGSLCE
+72 TLTQIGSLCE

-97 FVAQQLGINGSD
+97 STAEKLGIADATN
-109 YTGSYGTETYYYIYT
+109 YTGSYNAVNYCIYT
-124 VKSALDKIQEQLA
+124 SQQSLEKIQDALEQT
-137 AIEQSE
+137 EETQ
-143 WKGLVEGLTGSRKA
+143 WKELVEGSTNIKTTNEEGKA
-157 STDENGQVIFND
+157 IFSD

-184 AEYEG
+184 AKYEDK
-189 EPITLSHL
+189 PITLSHL
-197 QTPMLVSVPGKNEE
+197 QTPMLISVPQSAGQSDVT
-211 KEVKVNVKT
+211 VKVKT

-270 SGDTLDHFVIEDV
+270 SGDTLDHFVVEDV

-298 TLGQTYVEGIDYT
+298 TLGQTYVEGTDYT

-350 AQVTDEAPTA
+350 AQVTEDAVTA

>member
-29 ADRNLGNVTLAFL
+29 ADRNLGNVTLAFS
-42 TETGSITVEQN
+42 TEIGSITVEQN

-97 FVAQQLGINGSD
+97 LTAERLGIAD
-109 YTGSYGTETYYYIYT
+109 AGSYNAINYCIYT
-124 VKSALDKIQEQLA
+124 SQQSLEKIQDALEQT
-137 AIEQSE
+137 EETQ
-143 WKGLVEGLTGSRKA
+143 WKELVEGATNIKTTNEEGKA
-157 STDENGQVIFND
+157 IFSD

-184 AEYEG
+184 AKYED

-197 QTPMLVSVPGKNEE
+197 QTPMLISVPQSAGQSDVT
-211 KEVKVNVKT
+211 VKVKT

-235 DINGNWENVE
+235 DIDGNWENVE
-245 DSATEVTGPG
+245 DSNTEVTGPG

-283 RSEGLK
+283 RSKGLK

-298 TLGQTYVEGIDYT
+298 TLGQTYVENTDYT

-345 TVTYT
+345 TVVYT
-350 AQVTDEAPTA
+350 TQVTEDAVTA

-419 GNLAPEGS
+419 GNLAPEES

-444 LSRSGDAYQVALQGS
+444 LSRSGDTYQVALQGS

-520 TVDGQQGNASVQDGT
+520 TVDGQQGNASVQDGI